1 MVKQVVTSWAD
12 RHLILGWRDAQKLWS
27 VRVNLIVGVAA
38 ILVALLALI
47 SDEVKNLI
55 GPWAFAGTFF
65 GLSLV
70 GLVARLMK
78 QDGGK
83 DVEGDSDG

>member
-27 VRVNLIVGVAA
+27 VRINLLVGVAA

-47 SDEVKNLI
+47 SDEMKTLI
-55 GPWAFAGTFF
+55 GPWAFAGTFLA
-65 GLSLV
+65 LSMV
-70 GLVARLMK
+70 GLIARLLK
-78 QDGGK
+78 QDDGK
-83 DVEGDSDG
+83 DVEDDS